1 MSKEAVKWAEQQ
13 RVADPTLM
21 ALIQAIAWYADKG
34 TNECRCSQAAL
45 ASKVG
50 VTDRAIRTLLV
61 VLEQLEVIE
70 RTPRNKGRYGR
81 TTDLITLSTGRHF
94 DVSRGAVRAIRN
106 TIKPPL
112 PPEPRAAGT
121 KTSHRNLVPLPPE
134 PRAAGTKTS
143 HRNLVPLPPEP
154 RAGEYNQGDQEVP
167 YQVRVSTNFEGSS
180 TGGEGTPTDRAGY
193 PSNVIPLMSRGAA

>member
-134 PRAAGTKTS
+134 PRA
-143 HRNLVPLPPEP
+143 
-154 RAGEYNQGDQEVP
+154 GEYNQGDQEVP